1 MDSKLIS
8 GLHHVT
14 ALSSDAQEN
23 LNFYAGVLGLRM
35 VKKTVNFDDPY
46 VYHLYYGDYTGSPG
60 SLMTFFP
67 YHGMMQGV
75 KGRGQLTVTSFSVPA
90 GSLDYWM
97 KRLDKFHV
105 EHSKP
110 AGRFDSDEFI
120 YFEDHDGLG
129 IELVESGDDEREG
142 FTNGH
147 IPPEY
152 AIKGFYGVTLSL
164 DDREKT
170 GLLLTEIMNHNP
182 VNEQNGRI
190 RFSPSGKAG
199 ALVDLVRTKNGALGR
214 SGSGTVHHV
223 AYATKDE
230 ESQLEIREKLLS
242 AGLNVTPVID
252 RQYFKS
258 IYFREP
264 GGVLF
269 EVATL
274 PPGMAID
281 EKPEK
286 LGGELKLPAW
296 EEVNRQH
303 IEKNLGQ
310 ISLDIEKFRK

>member
-46 VYHLYYGDYTGSPG
+46 VYHLYYGDYAGSPG

-67 YHGMMQGV
+67 YNGMVQGV

-97 KRLDKFHV
+97 NRLDKFHV
-105 EHSKP
+105 EHSRP
-110 AGRFDSDEFI
+110 AGRFESDEFI

-129 IELVESGDDEREG
+129 IELIESADDEREG

-147 IPPEY
+147 IPPEF
-152 AIKGFYGVTLSL
+152 AIKGFYGVTLAAGNH
-164 DDREKT
+164 EKT
-170 GLLLTEIMNHNP
+170 GLLLTEIMNHKP
-182 VNEQNGRI
+182 VNEKNGRI
-190 RFSPSGKAG
+190 RFSPTGKAG
-199 ALVDLVRTKNGALGR
+199 ALVDLVRTNNGSFGR

-223 AYATKDE
+223 AYATKNE

-274 PPGMAID
+274 LPGMAID
-281 EKPEK
+281 EKPEN
-286 LGGELKLPAW
+286 LGGELKLPSW
-296 EEVNRQH
+296 EEVNRRD
-303 IEKNLGQ
+303 IEKNLGK
-310 ISLDIEKFRK
+310 ISLDIEKFRE